1 MTAADCNQPPI
12 RPGSGQPENGQ
23 APPAAKAVPGAD
35 RGDEFIIFGSP
46 RIEEPE
52 IQEVVETLR
61 SGWLGTGPR
70 VKKFEEMFARYTG
83 AAHACA
89 VSSCTAALHLALIVA
104 GVGPGDEVITTPI
117 TFAATANAIVHAG
130 ATPVFADVE
139 PATMNISPEAVEAAI
154 TERTRAVIPVHLAG
168 RPCRMD
174 AIREIAGKHGLAVVE
189 DAAHAVEAWYHGR
202 KVGAGDNLAC
212 FSFYVTKNLCTGEG
226 GMLTTARAD
235 WAEKARILSLHG
247 LSKDA
252 WTRYSTAPCRH
263 YQVLYP
269 GYKYNMTDVQ
279 AALGIHQ
286 LGRVEQYLIR
296 RNEIWAQ
303 YDGAFGGLPIEIPP
317 PPEPWTVHARHL
329 YTILVERQRCGFSR
343 DEMREELHRRGIG
356 TGVHFTSLAEHPF
369 YRERFPARQPLPNA
383 ERISAR
389 TLSLPLSA
397 KLTDP
402 QVGRIIE
409 AVSALCGGGPK

>member
-1 MTAADCNQPPI
+1 
-12 RPGSGQPENGQ
+12 
-23 APPAAKAVPGAD
+23 
-35 RGDEFIIFGSP
+35 
-46 RIEEPE
+46 
-52 IQEVVETLR
+52 
-61 SGWLGTGPR
+61 
-70 VKKFEEMFARYTG
+70 
-83 AAHACA
+83 
-89 VSSCTAALHLALIVA
+89 
-104 GVGPGDEVITTPI
+104 
-117 TFAATANAIVHAG
+117 
-130 ATPVFADVE
+130 
-139 PATMNISPEAVEAAI
+139 
-154 TERTRAVIPVHLAG
+154 
-168 RPCRMD
+168 MD
-174 AIREIAGKHGLAVVE
+174 PIREIAGKHGLAVVE

-296 RNEIWAQ
+296 RNDIWAR
-303 YDGAFGGLPIEIPP
+303 YDGAFGGLPIEIPA

-383 ERISAR
+383 ERVSAR

-409 AVSALCGGGPK
+409 AVSALCGGRAK